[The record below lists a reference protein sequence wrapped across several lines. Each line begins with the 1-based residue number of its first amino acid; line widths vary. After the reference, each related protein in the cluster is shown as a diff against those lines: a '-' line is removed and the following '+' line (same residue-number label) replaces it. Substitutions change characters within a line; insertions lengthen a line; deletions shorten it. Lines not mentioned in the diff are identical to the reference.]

1 VSEDIK
7 KQIRHFYGNLAK
19 NAKEGNSCC
28 CSGSC
33 CGPIANAPL
42 IYGEEFLEGLPE
54 EALAASQ
61 GCANPLVFADLKEGD
76 VVLDLG
82 SGGGID
88 AFLAARIVG
97 DSGKVYGLDMTDDM
111 LSLAEENRKKAGLTN
126 VKFIKG
132 YIEDI
137 PLPDESIDVVIS
149 NCVVNLSED
158 KEKVFRE
165 IYRVIKKG
173 GHLSIADIVTLK
185 EVPDSVRQM
194 TDLWVSCIAG
204 SMPVDELNNTLAHVG
219 FKDISISVEHVY
231 TKDVIK
237 SMLRDEAKTDS
248 VDFDLLDGAFGSAVI
263 KAVK

>member
-1 VSEDIK
+1 MSEDIK
-7 KQIRHFYGNLAK
+7 KQIRHFYGKLAK
-19 NAKEGNSCC
+19 NAKKGNSCC

-88 AFLAARIVG
+88 AFLAAKIVG

-111 LSLAEENRKKAGLTN
+111 LALAEENRKKAGLTN

-137 PLPDESIDVVIS
+137 PLPDESVDVVIS

-185 EVPDSVRQM
+185 EVPDSVRQNM
-194 TDLWVSCIAG
+194 DLWVSCIAG
-204 SMPVDELNNTLAHVG
+204 SMPVDELNKALAHVG

-231 TKDVIK
+231 SKDVIK
-237 SMLRDEAKTDS
+237 SMLGDEAKIDS

>member
-1 VSEDIK
+1 MSEDIK
-7 KQIRHFYGNLAK
+7 KQIRHFYGELAK
-19 NAKEGNSCC
+19 NAKKGNSCC

-54 EALAASQ
+54 EALMASQ

-88 AFLAARIVG
+88 AFLAAKIVG

-111 LSLAEENRKKAGLTN
+111 LALAEENKKKAGLTT
-126 VKFIKG
+126 VEFIKG

-137 PLPDESIDVVIS
+137 PLPDESVDVVIS

-185 EVPDSVRQM
+185 EVPDRVRQI
-194 TDLWVSCIAG
+194 TDLWVS
-204 SMPVDELNNTLAHVG
+204 
-219 FKDISISVEHVY
+219 
-231 TKDVIK
+231 
-237 SMLRDEAKTDS
+237 
-248 VDFDLLDGAFGSAVI
+248 
-263 KAVK
+263 